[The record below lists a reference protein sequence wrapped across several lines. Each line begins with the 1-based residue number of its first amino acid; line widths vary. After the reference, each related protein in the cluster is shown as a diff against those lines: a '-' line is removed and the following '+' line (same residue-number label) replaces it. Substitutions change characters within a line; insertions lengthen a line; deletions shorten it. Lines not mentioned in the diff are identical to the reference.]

1 MPRTTNGS
9 RRPKDRDGKKKQPVC
24 RHWKPS
30 LGIFVETYL
39 RRGEQAKPKSRAT
52 KAACACGAPED
63 DRSPTVREACG
74 HRNVL
79 PLALLLLVLGGAL
92 TAAVLAL
99 ARSRTSDSGTFNYEI
114 RAARE
119 PVLVEVDTPT
129 PRQMVAASPKERR
142 GLVNWVV
149 REVVA
154 AVHDQP
160 RRLVVIDLGDASIS
174 FYSLPATDQQRLKEE
189 FGAKAV
195 QIYESAVAEFLGSVM
210 DEVGNAPVSVLGL
223 PVEPGFVGVEAARG
237 TNRRYRSV
245 IARLDPFVSA
255 HIFLLSGSSLTEERL
270 VQSALLE
277 AIHRGRGRS
286 VLFRTNSKWRVLID
300 SEALEPDK
308 DSGDGAARW
317 DMLLAETS
325 EDIQRDR
332 RINETTKADL
342 DGGRCSTP
350 QSVDK

>member
-9 RRPKDRDGKKKQPVC
+9 GRPKDRDGKKRQPVR

-30 LGIFVETYL
+30 LGIFVDTYL

-52 KAACACGAPED
+52 KADCASAALED

-79 PLALLLLVLGGAL
+79 PLALLLLVLGGGL
-92 TAAVLAL
+92 TAAVLAFAL
-99 ARSRTSDSGTFNYEI
+99 LRPSEPGTIIYEI
-114 RAARE
+114 RPARE

-149 REVVA
+149 REVVE

-174 FYSLPATDQQRLKEE
+174 FSSLPATDQQRLKEE
-189 FGAKAV
+189 LGAKV
-195 QIYESAVAEFLGSVM
+195 VETYESAVVDFLGSVM

-223 PVEPGFVGVEAARG
+223 PVEPGFVGIEAARR
-237 TNRRYRSV
+237 TNHRYRSV

-277 AIHRGRGRS
+277 AIDRGAGRP

-300 SEALEPDK
+300 SEALQADRE
-308 DSGDGAARW
+308 SGDGAAQW

-325 EDIQRDR
+325 QDIKRDR
-332 RINETTKADL
+332 RINETAKADL
-342 DGGRCSTP
+342 DRRR
-350 QSVDK
+350 

>member
-9 RRPKDRDGKKKQPVC
+9 RQPKDRDGKKRQPVR

-52 KAACACGAPED
+52 KADCTSAAPED
-63 DRSPTVREACG
+63 VRNPTVREAWG
-74 HRNVL
+74 HRNVFL
-79 PLALLLLVLGGAL
+79 LALLLLVFGGAL
-92 TAAVLAL
+92 TAAVLTLAL
-99 ARSRTSDSGTFNYEI
+99 SRTGEPGTFNYEI
-114 RAARE
+114 RPASE
-119 PVLVEVDTPT
+119 PVLVEVDTPA
-129 PRQMVAASPKERR
+129 PRQMMAASPDERR
-142 GLVNWVV
+142 GLVSSVV
-149 REVVA
+149 REVVE

-160 RRLVVIDLGDASIS
+160 RRLVVIDLGDISIS
-174 FYSLPATDQQRLKEE
+174 FYSLPAADQQRLKEE

-195 QIYESAVAEFLGSVM
+195 QTYESAVVDFLGSVM

-223 PVEPGFVGVEAARG
+223 PVEPGLVGVEAARG

-255 HIFLLSGSSLTEERL
+255 HIFLLSGSSLTEQRL

-277 AIHRGRGRS
+277 AIHRGEGRP
-286 VLFRTNSKWRVLID
+286 VLFRTNSTWRVLID
-300 SEALEPDK
+300 SEAFQAYR
-308 DSGDGAARW
+308 DSADGAAQW

-325 EDIQRDR
+325 QDIQRDR
-332 RINETTKADL
+332 RVNETAKADP
-342 DGGRCSTP
+342 DGGR
-350 QSVDK
+350 